1 MAIGG
6 LTRYFEGGPTRSQD
20 LAFGFFV
27 PQPLGR
33 PFLYP
38 SPLPQLSLTLSVAP
52 VNTNEKVQ
60 MPSLL
65 LWLFILMV
73 LLPAVFLLLLIKLP
87 KPVPARWEV
96 RLFLLMGM
104 PADQFLSYIIQ
115 VKEANMVAWLLQSL
129 LQPW

>member
-1 MAIGG
+1 MGG
-6 LTRYFEGGPTRSQD
+6 LTRYFEGGLKRSQD
-20 LAFGFFV
+20 PAFGFFV

-38 SPLPQLSLTLSVAP
+38 SPLSQLSLTLSVAP
-52 VNTNEKVQ
+52 FNTDEQ
-60 MPSLL
+60 ARMPSLL
-65 LWLFILMV
+65 LWLFILLV

-115 VKEANMVAWLLQSL
+115 VKEVNMFAWLFQFLS
-129 LQPW
+129 QPW